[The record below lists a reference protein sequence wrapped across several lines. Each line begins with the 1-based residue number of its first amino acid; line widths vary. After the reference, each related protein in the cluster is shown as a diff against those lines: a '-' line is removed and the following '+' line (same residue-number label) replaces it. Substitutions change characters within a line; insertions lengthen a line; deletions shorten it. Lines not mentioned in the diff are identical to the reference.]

1 VPGQT
6 LLTKF
11 PPMSFARLGAFQVCQ
26 PARSVSNLSW
36 PESLSKKSWVMT
48 YYKILSAVQLG
59 AGINRLEERR
69 G

>member
-1 VPGQT
+1 
-6 LLTKF
+6 
-11 PPMSFARLGAFQVCQ
+11 MCGAEFQVFAIKSSLHIKSASR
-26 PARSVSNLSW
+26 PVGVSNLSW